1 MTLLLEFAVTLV
13 IAVLVSGL
21 AHRSILSTAVIFLA
35 AGALLGNRYVGALTL
50 DAEDAIVTTLAEFAL
65 FSVLF
70 TDGMR
75 VGIKDLVKAWRLPGR
90 ALLLGMPLTWIFTA
104 MLAYWITGLDW
115 TMALLV
121 GAILSPTDPVFAAAI
136 VGREEVPQ
144 SLRRLLNVES
154 GINDGLALPVVVLL
168 IDVLSHEP
176 LEPTT
181 LALEIIGGI
190 VIGIVIPYLV
200 IKLEQSRFFD
210 AATAY
215 EPINAFAIGLV
226 VLALA
231 KTLHQNEFLAAFAA
245 GVTVATIGPEVRE
258 SFHKFGE
265 LVTELLKLAA
275 LLLFGALVSLE
286 VVGDVS
292 WQGLVFAIAALLVVR
307 PVALSIALL
316 GSSLSHRERLVAA
329 WFGPK
334 GFASV
339 VYGLLLLKSG
349 VPESEHVFHL
359 IGFVVALSIVAH
371 SSTDVLVAKW
381 FRHADSD
388 DPPSPPDGEPAAT
401 IH

>member
-154 GINDGLALPVVVLL
+154 GINDGLALPVVVLP

-286 VVGDVS
+286 VV
-292 WQGLVFAIAALLVVR
+292 
-307 PVALSIALL
+307 
-316 GSSLSHRERLVAA
+316 
-329 WFGPK
+329 
-334 GFASV
+334 
-339 VYGLLLLKSG
+339 SG
-349 VPESEHVFHL
+349 R
-359 IGFVVALSIVAH
+359 
-371 SSTDVLVAKW
+371 D
-381 FRHADSD
+381 
-388 DPPSPPDGEPAAT
+388 
-401 IH
+401 